1 MEAAETLI
9 KVQSTVKKA
18 RQPLPHKPEKQIWF
32 SFQIGGKK
40 IERGPPHWTEILFI
54 IVIIGSCA
62 MLGVVGDPNMA
73 QNLDTISKIGGWTA
87 TGVCLITMWFN
98 YGLYD
103 RKRNAESAAYLEG
116 YVKDLE
122 AHNRHLREGVE
133 SQEEQIKIEQ
143 MRQEQAKESLKQLK
157 SVVDSLG
164 DTKQAL
170 QMVNQGMDNF
180 LKENTKSLVK
190 MEKETR
196 DFQVGMIDRGIDRLT
211 NLLIYSF
218 HGLDKDGSQCL
229 EGEEMCGFLDKLS
242 KYKLVSSKQEF
253 FDSFPI
259 GLDVNCGDAGD
270 DLVARIM
277 NRSPVAKGWSDDKK
291 AAVRKEL
298 CTINTDDPEAL
309 DALVEKVHKRKFLD
323 LIVKHKLANSVEAYF
338 DTLHAVDTWVID
350 QGMGIITDQLK
361 ARGKTALEN
370 FDRLML
376 EVFDKE
382 AELKKQNPSPST
394 RIELGQDVIDA
405 AKRGNVQKIVA
416 RK

>member
-1 MEAAETLI
+1 M
-9 KVQSTVKKA
+9 
-18 RQPLPHKPEKQIWF
+18 F
-32 SFQIGGKK
+32 Y
-40 IERGPPHWTEILFI
+40 
-54 IVIIGSCA
+54 
-62 MLGVVGDPNMA
+62 
-73 QNLDTISKIGGWTA
+73 
-87 TGVCLITMWFN
+87 N
-98 YGLYD
+98 YGLFD

-133 SQEEQIKIEQ
+133 SQEEQIALEQ
-143 MRQEQAKESLKQLK
+143 KRQVQAKESLKQLK
-157 SVVDSLG
+157 GVVDSLG

-170 QMVNQGMDNF
+170 QMVNQGMDSF

-190 MEKETR
+190 MEKESR

-229 EGEEMCGFLDKLS
+229 EGEEMCGFLDKLT
-242 KYKLVSSKQEF
+242 KYKLVSTKKGF

-259 GLDVNCGDAGD
+259 GLDVDCGGV
-270 DLVARIM
+270 DLVGRIM
-277 NRSPVAKGWSDDKK
+277 NLSPVAKGWSDDKK

-298 CTINTDDPEAL
+298 CTINTDDPEGL
-309 DALVEKVHKRKFLD
+309 DALVEKVHKQKFLD

-350 QGMGIITDQLK
+350 QGMGLITDQLK
-361 ARGKTALEN
+361 ARGRAALED

-405 AKRGNVQKIVA
+405 AKRGNVQKVVA
-416 RK
+416 KKK